1 MTPYERIMAT
11 LNGDP
16 TDQIA
21 IAPIVREWSAK
32 QAGFNASDLT
42 ESSLRH
48 VYAQYYCAEKF
59 GFDLLWDIWGIQAEA
74 EIMGSVVDLSKE
86 MRGEAS
92 LLSSV
97 INDYT
102 TDLPGLIPPNPHSDG
117 RLPMIL
123 DGIRQLKQLA
133 KKKYPIAGYL
143 QGPFRLASML
153 RGPEK
158 LVSDFKKRGNSAEEL
173 LELSCNT
180 QVITGAAIVHAG
192 ADFIWIGEPTLSSGS
207 ISLEPFKRFI
217 IPCLKRLVKEI
228 KSHKIKVML
237 HVCGNISDR
246 IELLLETGI
255 DALSVSEEVDLAEAR
270 QIVGEDF
277 CLWGNIAPASLSS
290 GIPSEIE
297 EEARRCIEKEWGKT
311 EILFCVQD
319 VELPPK
325 HPRQI

>member
-133 KKKYPIAGYL
+133 KKEISHCGL
-143 QGPFRLASML
+143 STGSFSI
-153 RGPEK
+153 GIH
-158 LVSDFKKRGNSAEEL
+158 VKR
-173 LELSCNT
+173 
-180 QVITGAAIVHAG
+180 
-192 ADFIWIGEPTLSSGS
+192 PRK
-207 ISLEPFKRFI
+207 IS
-217 IPCLKRLVKEI
+217 V
-228 KSHKIKVML
+228 
-237 HVCGNISDR
+237 
-246 IELLLETGI
+246 
-255 DALSVSEEVDLAEAR
+255 
-270 QIVGEDF
+270 
-277 CLWGNIAPASLSS
+277 
-290 GIPSEIE
+290 
-297 EEARRCIEKEWGKT
+297 
-311 EILFCVQD
+311 
-319 VELPPK
+319 
-325 HPRQI
+325 